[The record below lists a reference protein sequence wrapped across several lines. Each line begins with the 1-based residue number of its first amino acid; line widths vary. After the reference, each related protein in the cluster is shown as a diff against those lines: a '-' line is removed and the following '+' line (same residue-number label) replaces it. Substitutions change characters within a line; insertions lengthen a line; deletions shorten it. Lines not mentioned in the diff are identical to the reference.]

1 MKSAE
6 NREDEVQMALR
17 VMNAV
22 LAGSTQKTK
31 KKKKKRDE
39 KLK

>member
-6 NREDEVQMALR
+6 NHEDEVQMALR

-22 LAGSTQKTK
+22 LAGSPQKS
-31 KKKKKRDE
+31 KKKKKREE